1 MPDINFGDFSPIDVE
16 LGIPGLLCN
25 VATAIFTLALIAAV
39 VAFLVAAFFY
49 LTSAGNEQRV
59 TRAKETLTYVVFGVA
74 VAFLAW
80 GAAFIIASA
89 LGGASG
95 FVDPCP

>member
-59 TRAKETLTYVVFGVA
+59 TRAKETLTYVGFGGG
-74 VAFLAW
+74 VAFLAG
-80 GAAFIIASA
+80 GAGVIIASA